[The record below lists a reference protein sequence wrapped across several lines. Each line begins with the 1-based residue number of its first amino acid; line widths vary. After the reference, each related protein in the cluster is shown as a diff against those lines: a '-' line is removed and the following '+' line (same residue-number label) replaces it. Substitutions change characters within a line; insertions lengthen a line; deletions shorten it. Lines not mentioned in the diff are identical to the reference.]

1 MPPPRPPSSLEP
13 LLFPAFGM
21 SWYADPADGR
31 SILAYCGGGGSART
45 GVNNAIIVQD
55 CSRDHDFV
63 QRRINTGNLVGYMV
77 QIYSNPVTKRL
88 WMVVA
93 LGRQVQRYSLP
104 DATLNGVLEVE
115 SIGEYITAMSDGAN
129 NVPQPQSGE
138 SEGKEQPA
146 ERSETVRVNA
156 MADRLALGLMSGRIC
171 VYATAD
177 EDFLGASGAP
187 LFVCQG
193 SHAKEI
199 CDLQFSL
206 QNHLLVSSAR
216 DGTAR
221 VWDSRNGR
229 PLQTLECDVSDPNA
243 PNNNRPSKKPRRGPT
258 GPGPITVKAS
268 AFLDLPG
275 QNLVT
280 LASGRR
286 GRAFLTHWR
295 RDDAGFTVFRRT
307 PLLPVAASS
316 MSLSQCGELL
326 AAGGCD
332 GTVVLWN
339 VPEWK
344 LLQQF
349 LECHELPVTGI
360 AARPY
365 PVPLQGE
372 ADDGIAVHARSASG
386 DSTLA
391 RLTLQKRAPRAPREW
406 TPREGGGVCYK
417 LSRLLHRLIQ
427 WTVLVIV
434 MAPLG
439 RRAVLQCPSPTTTT
453 TTSVLQFRAWT
464 QCVWEN
470 VVLAPSTRPGVASPP
485 C

>member
-1 MPPPRPPSSLEP
+1 MES

-31 SILAYCGGGGSART
+31 SVVAYCGGGGSART

-55 CSRDHDFV
+55 CSREHDFV
-63 QRRINTGNLVGYMV
+63 QRRINTANLVGYMV
-77 QIYSNPVTKRL
+77 QIYSNPVTKQL

-93 LGRQVQRYSLP
+93 LGHQVQRYSLP
-104 DATLNGVLEVE
+104 DAKLNGVLLVE
-115 SIGEYITAMSDGAN
+115 SIGEYITVISDDDG
-129 NVPQPQSGE
+129 VPQPQSGE
-138 SEGKEQPA
+138 PEDSTERPA
-146 ERSETVRVNA
+146 DRAETARVNA
-156 MADRLALGLMSGRIC
+156 MADRLAVGLLSGCIC

-177 EDFLGASGAP
+177 DAFLGASGAP
-187 LFVCQG
+187 LYVCQG
-193 SHAKEI
+193 HTKDI

-221 VWDSRNGR
+221 VWDSRNGQS
-229 PLQTLECDVSDPNA
+229 LQTLECDVSDPNA
-243 PNNNRPSKKPRRGPT
+243 PNNRPSKKPRRGPI

-268 AFLDLPG
+268 AFLDIPG

-295 RDDAGFTVFRRT
+295 RKDAGFTVLRRT

-339 VPEWK
+339 IPEWK
-344 LLQQF
+344 LLKQF

-372 ADDGIAVHARSASG
+372 SEDGIAVHARSASG

-406 TPREGGGVCYK
+406 TPREGGGVCYN

-427 WTVLVIV
+427 WTVLVILV
-434 MAPLG
+434 APLG
-439 RRAVLQCPSPTTTT
+439 RRAVLQCRSPNSSLT
-453 TTSVLQFRAWT
+453 VPFRAWT
-464 QCVWEN
+464 QCIWEN
-470 VVLAPSTRPGVASPP
+470 VVLAPSSRPGVASPP
-485 C
+485 Y